1 MYKNN
6 IFVQNLFTSI
16 PFTPTIAIK
25 QQSYPTVPPSH
36 LPKTTELHP
45 SASPPAGS
53 ALWLC
58 DPDHGR
64 VLDHRSRAPRR
75 HGPGAR
81 VRLPSARGPVHVL
94 RLPRLHE
101 GHERHV
107 HGRPHHGG
115 GRGALQPTQAH
126 RPLCHAARG

>member
-1 MYKNN
+1 M
-6 IFVQNLFTSI
+6 
-16 PFTPTIAIK
+16 IAIKSK
-25 QQSYPTVPPSH
+25 QQSYPTVLPLSH
-36 LPKTTELHP
+36 ILKTTGTQP
-45 SASPPAGS
+45 SASRSAGS

-64 VLDHRSRAPRR
+64 VLDYRSRAPRC

-115 GRGALQPTQAH
+115 GGGALQPPQAN
-126 RPLCHAARG
+126 RALCHAARG